1 MNILE
6 MKNISKDFG
15 GTKALTEVDF
25 SVAKGEIHALLGE
38 NGAGKSTLMNILAGV
53 ILSDTGSIEF
63 DETDVINPNIKHMEK
78 LGIAFVHQELNVVN
92 DLTVSENI
100 FLHREVTGITGL
112 KKKKMIEHTRDL
124 FNELGVDID
133 PTVEV
138 VTLTTAQKQLLEIC
152 RALYTDAKL
161 LILDEPTTAL
171 SNDEIA
177 HLFEILR
184 KLKSDGK
191 TFIFISHKMP
201 EILEICD
208 RYTVL
213 RNGFLVQSGEIADTN
228 PREITS
234 FMVGEEYAYSDV
246 YEKHELG
253 DTILELNGLSGQGF
267 ADVDLGLKK
276 GEVVAFTG
284 LAGSGASEVLQT
296 MFGVLPVLGGSIN
309 IQGKDVR
316 GSIHSFMKNHI
327 GMLATNRKENSVI
340 PDMTVL
346 ENTYVAEHTLS
357 RRKPFISKK
366 SEIVKYG
373 GLKSMLDIKATSYD
387 DPITSLS
394 GGNQQKVFFARWL
407 DTQAEILLFDNPT
420 QGVDVGAKEEIY
432 KLIMQFASEG
442 KTIIIN
448 TLEIPEIK
456 KVSDRCVVFYEGRI
470 VKIFDHDEINERD
483 VMLYST
489 NAADTKEER

>member
-1 MNILE
+1 
-6 MKNISKDFG
+6 
-15 GTKALTEVDF
+15 
-25 SVAKGEIHALLGE
+25 
-38 NGAGKSTLMNILAGV
+38 
-53 ILSDTGSIEF
+53 
-63 DETDVINPNIKHMEK
+63 
-78 LGIAFVHQELNVVN
+78 VVN

-100 FLHREVTGITGL
+100 FLNRELTGITGL
-112 KKKKMIEHTRDL
+112 KKKKMIAQTRKL
-124 FNELGVDID
+124 FGDLGVNID

-138 VTLTTAQKQLLEIC
+138 STLTTAQKQLLEIC
-152 RALYTDAKL
+152 RALHTDAKL

-171 SNDEIA
+171 SNDEIS
-177 HLFEILR
+177 HLFEILK
-184 KLKSDGK
+184 KLKSEGK

-201 EILEICD
+201 EIFEICD

-213 RNGFLVQSGEIADTN
+213 RNGFLVRSGEIADTN

-234 FMVGEEYAYSDV
+234 LMVGEEYAYNDV

-253 DTILELNGLSGQGF
+253 DTILELNGLKGHGF
-267 ADVDLGLKK
+267 TDVDLKLRK

-296 MFGVLPVLGGSIN
+296 MFGASPCLGGYIN
-309 IQGKDVR
+309 IHGNSVH
-316 GSIHSFMKNHI
+316 GAIHPFMKNRV

-366 SEIVKYG
+366 REGVKYDN
-373 GLKSMLDIKATSYD
+373 LKSMLGIKAASRD

-394 GGNQQKVFFARWL
+394 GGNQQKIFFARWL
-407 DTQAEILLFDNPT
+407 NTQADILLFDNPT

-432 KLIMQFASEG
+432 KLIMQFAFEG

-470 VKIFDHDEINERD
+470 VKIFNHDEINERD

-489 NAADTKEER
+489 NAADTKEEIAANEQ